1 VLYLKRPHETARFS
15 LLSGRALLIQ
25 RLEGSR
31 PQGRLCTL
39 NGSDEGR
46 RGNEVGFIVR
56 TERVPGS
63 MKQGSALSKRL
74 EEAAKVAGRAFGAS

>member
-1 VLYLKRPHETARFS
+1 MLTA
-15 LLSGRALLIQ
+15 GALLIQ

-31 PQGRLCTL
+31 PRLENNGLCTL

-46 RGNEVGFIVR
+46 RDSEVGLMFR
-56 TERVPGS
+56 TGRVPDS
-63 MKQGSALSKRL
+63 MKQGGALSKRL